1 MVETETE
8 NLTCLDERGKLI
20 IFDSV
25 PQVVEYFTNFRLSFY
40 SKRKA
45 FLIKKYGDELMY
57 LSNRARFVKMIIEGT
72 LKVNNRPKAD
82 IIKDLVANDFDM
94 VNDSY
99 NYLLSMPIHSLTK
112 ETYEQL
118 LKEVAEK
125 KALLAEIKKKDTTDM
140 YREDLAELKKNLKA
154 TIK

>member
-1 MVETETE
+1 
-8 NLTCLDERGKLI
+8 
-20 IFDSV
+20 
-25 PQVVEYFTNFRLSFY
+25 
-40 SKRKA
+40 
-45 FLIKKYGDELMY
+45 
-57 LSNRARFVKMIIEGT
+57 VKMIIEGT

-125 KALLAEIKKKDTTDM
+125 KALLTEIKKKDTTDM

>member
-1 MVETETE
+1 
-8 NLTCLDERGKLI
+8 
-20 IFDSV
+20 
-25 PQVVEYFTNFRLSFY
+25 
-40 SKRKA
+40 
-45 FLIKKYGDELMY
+45 
-57 LSNRARFVKMIIEGT
+57 
-72 LKVNNRPKAD
+72 
-82 IIKDLVANDFDM
+82 

-125 KALLAEIKKKDTTDM
+125 RALLAEIKKKDPTDM
-140 YREDLAELKKNLKA
+140 YREDLSELKKNLKT